1 MPTAA
6 QRVLS
11 GFTLTTP
18 PIFFLLFAYG
28 LLTEHVFG
36 LSYAIGLRINNRLRI
51 FLRAGYLA
59 TTIFAAAIMHLTL
72 LHRCELDL
80 SSEQFACPVALLEER
95 ACLAPVASAAV
106 LAVVVVWTDRV
117 FVPILSLHGLPVFET
132 RIKQRTIN
140 AVAIM
145 VLWFCISDVQVA
157 AVLLLALLTARRALC
172 LFPRVDFVYCAFLK
186 LYLAFHMAA
195 TLAQKC
201 DASKKLTVASVVLG
215 TFL

>member
-1 MPTAA
+1 MLIYA
-6 QRVLS
+6 
-11 GFTLTTP
+11 G
-18 PIFFLLFAYG
+18 
-28 LLTEHVFG
+28 LTEHVFG

-72 LHRCELDL
+72 IRRCELDI
-80 SSEQFACPVALLEER
+80 SSEEQFACPVALLEER

-195 TLAQKC
+195 TLAGRC
-201 DASKKLTVASVVLG
+201 DASKKLTVASVVLC